1 MWGRNDPTDGGVD
14 NSVTSWLF
22 CSADTDSAAVTLR
35 LWSDISEPAVN
46 AGDKMCFGMH
56 IV

>member
-35 LWSDISEPAVN
+35 LWSGISEPAVN